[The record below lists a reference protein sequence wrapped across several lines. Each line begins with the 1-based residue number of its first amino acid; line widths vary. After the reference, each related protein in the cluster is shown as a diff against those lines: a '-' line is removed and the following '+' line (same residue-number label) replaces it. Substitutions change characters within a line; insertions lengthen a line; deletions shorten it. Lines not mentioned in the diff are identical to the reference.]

1 LSPSRVSLATAPA
14 LLATC
19 ATSLLLATS
28 AMGAGPT
35 TYTPEAPAL
44 DSVSGGPWN
53 ASQGD
58 SSAGAAYASGD
69 LLPTYTPGGSQTS
82 LGGLEEPNLAV
93 YPTGVEGATIP
104 YPSGVAGTPGPL
116 DGYCSTLGAHPE
128 TGSPASQPAGSL
140 PMSPYYFPDVVR
152 NADGSLTGYFDYRP
166 KDTEEAITV
175 AKSTDNGAS
184 WTTEGKALGQNS
196 GYCPTADDNDDGQ
209 GHPYVTSV
217 DGAGDLYTLQRP
229 AGDNAGIGLLVHH
242 VEQNAG
248 DPLAGLSENEPVGVD
263 PNTYAEDEASVP
275 TSGEGA
281 SIPVSTLGSG
291 GSPEQI
297 VAGAYEDANALSP
310 SSSIITCTGTGT
322 TPSPALIG
330 CTVAGGSPLTV
341 NPKDDLL
348 QVIAKAEANY
358 TIPVGPNKTSGEG
371 GLESLK
377 FLYGN
382 ATVSPIT
389 TYLMNLNAPNRI
401 YIDGAAVYC
410 SQANANPTTKL
421 EFCTT
426 TNGAPLS
433 VHTGDAITADPIVPP
448 GATMTTGLQAPDG
461 IVGTLPKYPGAPE
474 GAKVVLYTQKVLSYF
489 IVGTTDGPVEGG
501 KFKAGTI
508 KLSAGTFTINYK
520 PSVTESELLPASG
533 TFKIYLGT
541 EVGQPIQTVIC
552 KGVGPAPAGSPAGSE
567 DLTECSGGT
576 GSVKEGNWIGGPNAA
591 TAPYAALEQIGEG
604 NNGKSKGP
612 QKLFGNNE
620 DLTVLR
626 AAWTENGTE
635 FHDLGAISGSSSGT
649 GNDSGE
655 YNDIS
660 NPFQTTSPS
669 ATSPSN
675 VAAGGVDTDEL
686 RFVGSR
692 GTIMTNPDG
701 SYGMFLSGA
710 WATDGD
716 SDAFNQIF
724 YTASSNG
731 KEWSVPKVVLSTEYQ
746 FNASRE
752 QDEALKSG
760 IDAPLGVSAY
770 YSGRAYGPA
779 VVQNPDGSLT
789 MVFSGYRIPKPIV
802 SAGTKLGTNSTEP
815 YVVGEKDPALYRD
828 ILTMRLTS
836 TTSPGVSTSTSVSA
850 SDEGKGLVNEPVT
863 YTAIVA
869 PVSPGAGT
877 PTGKVSF
884 SDASGPIAGCDE
896 RPLDL
901 SSPDTSTCTTT
912 HGAQPGSEEISASY
926 SGDSNYESSSGATD
940 ETVQEAPSITSTDSA
955 TIMEGDELS
964 FKVSAMGFPTPV
976 VTEEGTLPHGVSF
989 DETTDTLAGTPT
1001 QEGEYTITFTATNGV
1016 GTNAVQSF
1024 TLMVDAP
1031 PAIASPAEATF
1042 EDHTP
1047 SSFVVSATGTPA
1059 PTITAW
1065 GSLPAGVNYENGL
1078 LYGMPT
1084 QTGTYEVTF
1093 FASNGIGAESIQQF
1107 TLKVVGLQVTT
1118 SSLPTVA
1125 PGTPY
1130 SVQLQAT
1137 GGLEPYK
1144 WKLSEKDL
1152 PRGLK
1157 LSRTGVISGTVSARQ
1172 YPSGGS
1178 FPITV
1183 TATDSTKKSHQQASA
1198 SLTVNVS

>member
-1 LSPSRVSLATAPA
+1 MRPSRVSPAAAAA
-14 LLATC
+14 LLAAC

-28 AMGAGPT
+28 ALGAGAT
-35 TYTPEAPAL
+35 TYTSGAPTL

-58 SSAGAAYASGD
+58 SSAGGAYASGD
-69 LLPTYTPGGSQTS
+69 LLPLYTPGGSQTS

-93 YPTGVEGATIP
+93 YPTGVEGATVP

-116 DGYCSTLGAHPE
+116 DGYCSTLGANPE
-128 TGSPASQPAGSL
+128 SGSPVAQPAGSL

-166 KDTEEAITV
+166 KDAEEAITV
-175 AKSTDNGAS
+175 AKSTDDGGS

-217 DGAGDLYTLQRP
+217 GGASDLYTLQRP
-229 AGDNAGIGLLVHH
+229 AGDNTGIGLLVHH
-242 VEQNAG
+242 VDPNAG
-248 DPLAGLSENEPVGVD
+248 DPLAGLNENEPVGVD
-263 PNTYAEDEASVP
+263 PNTYAEGEAIVP
-275 TSGEGA
+275 TSGEGV
-281 SIPVSTLGSG
+281 SIPVSTLGSA

-297 VAGAYEDANALSP
+297 VAGPYEDANAPSP
-310 SSSIITCTGTGT
+310 SSSIITCTGTGAS
-322 TPSPALIG
+322 PSAELTG

-341 NPKDDLL
+341 SAKDDLL

-358 TIPVGPNKTSGEG
+358 TIPMAPNKPNGES

-389 TYLMNLNAPNRI
+389 TYLMNLNAPNRV

-426 TNGAPLS
+426 ASGTALS
-433 VHTGDAITADPIVPP
+433 VHAGDAITGDPIVPP
-448 GATMTTGLQAPDG
+448 GASMTTGLQAPDG

-489 IVGTTDGPVEGG
+489 IVGTTDGPVEAG

-520 PSVTESELLPASG
+520 PSVTESEQLPASG
-533 TFKIYLGT
+533 SFKIYLGT
-541 EVGQPIQTVIC
+541 EVGQPIQTVTC
-552 KGVGPAPAGSPAGSE
+552 KGVGAAPAGSPAGSE

-591 TAPYAALEQIGEG
+591 SAPYSVLEQIGEG
-604 NNGKSKGP
+604 TNGKSKGP
-612 QKLFGNNE
+612 EKLFGNNE

-626 AAWTENGTE
+626 AAWTENGID
-635 FHDLGAISGSSSGT
+635 FHDLGAISGSSSGM

-660 NPFQTTSPS
+660 NPLQTTSPS
-669 ATSPSN
+669 STSPSN
-675 VAAGGVDTDEL
+675 VAAGSVDTDEL

-692 GTIMTNPDG
+692 GTTFTNPDG
-701 SYGMFLSGA
+701 SYGMLLSGA
-710 WATDGD
+710 WASDGD

-724 YTASSNG
+724 YTESTNG

-752 QDEALKSG
+752 QDEALKGG
-760 IDAPLGVSAY
+760 IDAPLGVSGY

-779 VVQNPDGSLT
+779 AVQNPDGSLT
-789 MVFSGYRIPKPIV
+789 MVFSGYRIPKPVV
-802 SAGTKLGTNSTEP
+802 SAGTKLGTNSAAP

-828 ILTMRLTS
+828 ILTMHLTA
-836 TTSPGVSTSTSVSA
+836 TTSPGVATSTSVSS
-850 SDEGKGLVNEPVT
+850 SDEGKGLVSGPVT
-863 YTAIVA
+863 YTATVA

-884 SDASGPIAGCDE
+884 ADASGPIAGCEE

-901 SSPDTSTCTTT
+901 SSPDTATCTTT
-912 HGAQPGSEEISASY
+912 HGDQPGSEEISASY
-926 SGDSNYESSSGATD
+926 SGDANYEGSSGATD
-940 ETVQEAPSITSTDSA
+940 ETVQEGPSITSADSA
-955 TIMEGDELS
+955 TILEGSELS
-964 FKVSAMGFPTPV
+964 FAVSATGSPKPT

-989 DETTDTLAGTPT
+989 DETTDTLEGTPT
-1001 QEGEYTITFTATNGV
+1001 QEGEYTITLTASNGV
-1016 GTNAVQSF
+1016 GANAVQSF
-1024 TLMVDAP
+1024 TLVVQAP
-1031 PAIASPAEATF
+1031 PVITSPAEATF

-1065 GSLPAGVNYENGL
+1065 GSLPAGVSYENGL
-1078 LYGMPT
+1078 LYGTPT

-1093 FASNGIGAESIQQF
+1093 FAANGIGAESIQQF
-1107 TLKVVGLQVTT
+1107 TLKVQGLQVTT
-1118 SSLPTVA
+1118 TSLPTA
-1125 PGTPY
+1125 TPGTPY
-1130 SVQLQAT
+1130 SVQLQAS

-1144 WKLSEKDL
+1144 WKLTERDL

-1157 LSRTGVISGTVSARQ
+1157 LSRTGAISGTVSARQ

-1178 FPITV
+1178 FPIVV
-1183 TATDSTKKSHQQASA
+1183 TAVDATKKTHQRASA

>member
-1 LSPSRVSLATAPA
+1 MRRPSASLAAA
-14 LLATC
+14 LAVLATC
-19 ATSLLLATS
+19 LTSLLLA
-28 AMGAGPT
+28 AGALGAGT
-35 TYTPEAPAL
+35 TYTPEAPTL

-58 SSAGAAYASGD
+58 SSAGSAYPGGD
-69 LLPTYTPGGSQTS
+69 LLPTYVPGGSQTS

-93 YPTGVEGATIP
+93 YPTGVEGATVP

-116 DGYCSTLGAHPE
+116 DGYCSKLGANPE
-128 TGSPASQPAGSL
+128 TGSPVPQPAGSL

-166 KDTEEAITV
+166 KDAEEAITV
-175 AKSTDNGAS
+175 AKSTDNGES

-209 GHPYVTSV
+209 GHPYVTGV

-229 AGDNAGIGLLVHH
+229 AGDNTGIGLLVHH
-242 VEQNAG
+242 VEQNAS

-263 PNTYAEDEASVP
+263 PNTYAEGEVSVP
-275 TSGEGA
+275 TSGEGV
-281 SIPVSTLGSG
+281 SIPVSTLGSA

-297 VAGAYEDANALSP
+297 VAGPYEDANAPSP
-310 SSSIITCTGTGT
+310 SGSIITCANTSA
-322 TPSPALIG
+322 TPSPALTG

-341 NPKDDLL
+341 RPKDNLL
-348 QVIAKAEANY
+348 QVIAKAETNY
-358 TIPVGPNKTSGEG
+358 TIPVSPNKPNGEG
-371 GLESLK
+371 GLETLK

-426 TNGAPLS
+426 TNGTPLS

-489 IVGTTDGPVEGG
+489 IVGTTDGPVEAG

-508 KLSAGTFTINYK
+508 KLSASTFTINYK
-520 PSVTESELLPASG
+520 PSVTESEPLPASG

-541 EVGQPIQTVIC
+541 EVGQPIQTVTC

-591 TAPYAALEQIGEG
+591 IAPYSALEQIGEG
-604 NNGKSKGP
+604 TNSKSKGP
-612 QKLFGNNE
+612 EKLFGNNE

-635 FHDLGAISGSSSGT
+635 FHDLGAISGSTSGA

-660 NPFQTTSPS
+660 NPLQTTSPS

-675 VAAGGVDTDEL
+675 VAAGSPDTDEL

-692 GTIMTNPDG
+692 GTIVTNPDG

-724 YTASSNG
+724 YSESSNG

-752 QDEALKSG
+752 QDEALKNG
-760 IDAPLGVSAY
+760 IDAPLGISAY

-789 MVFSGYRIPKPIV
+789 MMFSGYRIPKPVV

-815 YVVGEKDPALYRD
+815 YLVGEKDPTLYRD
-828 ILTMRLTS
+828 ILTMHLAS
-836 TTSPGVSTSTSVSA
+836 ATSPGVATSTTVSS
-850 SDEGKGLVNEPVT
+850 SDEGKGLVSQPVT
-863 YTAIVA
+863 YTATVA
-869 PVSPGAGT
+869 PVSPGTGT
-877 PTGKVSF
+877 PTGSVSF
-884 SDASGPIAGCDE
+884 SNASGPIAGCQE
-896 RPLDL
+896 RPLGL
-901 SSPDTSTCTTT
+901 SSPDTATCATT
-912 HGAQPGSEEISASY
+912 HAAQPGSEEITASY
-926 SGDSNYESSSGATD
+926 SGDTNYAGSSGTAD
-940 ETVQEAPSITSTDSA
+940 ENVQEAPAIVSANSA
-955 TIMEGDELS
+955 TVMEGSELN
-964 FKVSAMGFPTPV
+964 FKVAVTGSPTPS
-976 VTEEGTLPHGVSF
+976 VTKEGTLPHGVSF
-989 DETTDTLAGTPT
+989 DESTDTLSGTPT
-1001 QEGEYTITFTATNGV
+1001 QEGEYKITFTASNGV
-1016 GTNAVQSF
+1016 GANAAQSF
-1024 TLMVDAP
+1024 TLTVEAP
-1031 PAIASPAEATF
+1031 PKITSPAQATF

-1059 PTITAW
+1059 PKIAAW
-1065 GSLPAGVNYENGL
+1065 GSLPAGVSYEEGL
-1078 LYGMPT
+1078 LYGTPT
-1084 QTGTYEVTF
+1084 QTGTYELTF
-1093 FASNGIGAESIQQF
+1093 FAANGIGAESIQQF
-1107 TLKVVGLQVTT
+1107 TLTVLGLHVTT
-1118 SSLPTVA
+1118 SSLPVA
-1125 PGTPY
+1125 TPGTPY
-1130 SVQLQAT
+1130 SVQLRAT

-1144 WKLSEKDL
+1144 WKLTEKGL
-1152 PRGLK
+1152 PKGLK
-1157 LSRTGVISGTVSARQ
+1157 LSSTGVISGTVSARQ

-1178 FPITV
+1178 FPIMVTV
-1183 TATDSTKKSHQQASA
+1183 TDSTKKSHQRASG
-1198 SLTVNVS
+1198 SLTVDVS